1 MESLTKIKELKEKMS
16 ELQNLLEDF
25 TNLYESKKNKASK
38 LEDDI
43 DNIKHRMNKYLDS
56 LEELIEQ
63 K

>member
-38 LEDDI
+38 LEDEI

-63 K
+63 

>member
-25 TNLYESKKNKASK
+25 TNLYESKKNKAGK
-38 LEDDI
+38 LEDEI

-63 K
+63 

>member
-1 MESLTKIKELKEKMS
+1 METLTKIKELKEKMS

-38 LEDDI
+38 LEDEI

-63 K
+63 